1 MERFSKLL
9 ILLNQ
14 PAAWSSCCKAGRQ
27 SSVLVLTR
35 VLVLVLVTSRLELV
49 TCSRSSRLMLVT
61 SRIDLLHQVFT
72 SSCIFTL
79 LSLLHQPTI
88 VLLYSRLK
96 IRSKNC
102 YKDLQRDLLCKHS
115 SLGLILTPVSTLLQ
129 LPHRGRTLGPL

>member
-1 MERFSKLL
+1 MSMERFSKLL

-35 VLVLVLVTSRLELV
+35 VLVLVLVTSRLE
-49 TCSRSSRLMLVT
+49 LVT

>member
-1 MERFSKLL
+1 MLL
-9 ILLNQ
+9 QVIPTWEL
-14 PAAWSSCCKAGRQ
+14 
-27 SSVLVLTR
+27 
-35 VLVLVLVTSRLELV
+35 LVTSRLELV

-129 LPHRGRTLGPL
+129 LPHRGRTLGPLRPIVELRCGRLALLS

>member
-1 MERFSKLL
+1 MSMERFSKLL

-96 IRSKNC
+96 ISHQINRSTK
-102 YKDLQRDLLCKHS
+102 
-115 SLGLILTPVSTLLQ
+115 LLQ
-129 LPHRGRTLGPL
+129 GSSEGPALQAFEPGPHPDPC